1 MGAYVPGIIFTCMLS
16 VILILHGRAFRS
28 RKKCTVVIRGSKPQF
43 APVQDI
49 FRSLRGITVQSKN
62 IFGESFEVVYEM
74 RVNPKVEENVLMRL
88 NGIEGLSDVN
98 VLAPETKAA

>member
-1 MGAYVPGIIFTCMLS
+1 
-16 VILILHGRAFRS
+16 
-28 RKKCTVVIRGSKPQF
+28 
-43 APVQDI
+43 
-49 FRSLRGITVQSKN
+49 
-62 IFGESFEVVYEM
+62 M